1 MVELFLSELK
11 KASVGWQGASTAAA
25 CCPGRLGWSQGCQPC
40 SFVPARDAG
49 WRVRPAGE
57 QGGQAGRGHKQA
69 GPSPACPPARPPAG
83 LRLRHRP
90 AELHHRRPQ
99 SPQLPTWGPH
109 QAAAGGYPGA
119 RYPRGEQGGG
129 QTRWHLR
136 WAGVGEAGWVRLHP
150 WTSLG
155 WQFGSTGG
163 RSGLF
168 PADVVQP
175 AAAPDSSFSTEQR
188 SGRGH
193 KGQLQRREWDRASE
207 VRKTGEAEARP
218 H

>member
-1 MVELFLSELK
+1 M
-11 KASVGWQGASTAAA
+11 
-25 CCPGRLGWSQGCQPC
+25 
-40 SFVPARDAG
+40 
-49 WRVRPAGE
+49 GE
-57 QGGQAGRGHKQA
+57 T
-69 GPSPACPPARPPAG
+69 PSLA
-83 LRLRHRP
+83 
-90 AELHHRRPQ
+90 
-99 SPQLPTWGPH
+99 
-109 QAAAGGYPGA
+109 
-119 RYPRGEQGGG
+119 
-129 QTRWHLR
+129 
-136 WAGVGEAGWVRLHP
+136 
-150 WTSLG
+150 SLG

-207 VRKTGEAEARP
+207 VRKTGEAESRP